1 MELDVVKMQLAALHE
16 YRLRVLELKKELKNT
31 SWKNYKREMQKIND
45 RLFMIDQ
52 NESRIMSKL
61 GIEFVLMHEKAH
73 SNNEL

>member
-1 MELDVVKMQLAALHE
+1 VDLDIIKMQLSSLHE
-16 YRLRVLELKKELKNT
+16 YRLKVLDLKRDLKNT

-45 RLFMIDQ
+45 RLFLIDQ

-73 SNNEL
+73 SNNE